1 MTKPLFSWRHAILE
15 SDLPPTTRH
24 VLLTLSCHM
33 NDVGESCYPT
43 IDTLARETGL
53 SKRAVITHIQ
63 SANKLGWI
71 KVGEHGFRGQ
81 RWRSH
86 EYSVGMP
93 ASEGGASSSPA
104 SIEMVVNLV
113 PEGGEPRSK
122 NSEKVVNDVH
132 SNSTV
137 INSTGNSRNCAN
149 KSRSPKRATQLPDD
163 FEPNDTN
170 HRVAVEH
177 GVDIHQQLPQFCDY
191 HRAKGSTMK
200 DWHAALNTWIR
211 NAKKFDRST
220 NHEASGRHR
229 KETPLEEGVR
239 LHNEV
244 CDIID
249 SGRFEEWWNTY

>member
-1 MTKPLFSWRHAILE
+1 
-15 SDLPPTTRH
+15 
-24 VLLTLSCHM
+24 M

-104 SIEMVVNLV
+104 SIEKVVNLV

-137 INSTGNSRNCAN
+137 INSTGNSRDCAN
-149 KSRSPKRATQLPDD
+149 KSRPPKRARDKFNPETIPIPDWLPRDSWLEWCQHRRDKGKTITQLAASKQIKQLAEYRDQGH
-163 FEPNDTN
+163 EPT
-170 HRVAVEH
+170 AVIDH
-177 GVDIHQQLPQFCDY
+177 CIANGYQGLFPP
-191 HRAKGSTMK
+191 
-200 DWHAALNTWIR
+200 
-211 NAKKFDRST
+211 RST
-220 NHEASGRHR
+220 TNEASGRHR
-229 KETPLEEGVR
+229 KETPLEAGVR
-239 LHNEV
+239 ELQEMRERIANGN
-244 CDIID
+244 II
-249 SGRFEEWWNTY
+249 EWLNQDGPLPFG